1 VKFYEGCRVEYEPIS
16 LMEPL
21 MPEQGNRRLEDLAV
35 ELVAKASALAS
46 QLRPIV
52 NNAVGDLV
60 HSMNCY
66 YSNLIEGHNTHPRD
80 INRALAGNYSQDSKK
95 KCLQLEARAHIEVQR
110 AIDLDSRS
118 VNIVSMDYMTWIH
131 REFCSK
137 LPEELLWVENP
148 DTSDRTL
155 VIPGELRSRNV
166 CVGKHVPPD
175 SNSVKRFLDRFAEVY
190 NPDHLSKLRQVIA
203 VAASHHRLLWI
214 HPFLDG
220 NGRVT
225 RLVSHAYLKQIGIG
239 TSLWSVS
246 RGLAR
251 RASEYKDLLM
261 AADQPR
267 WNDLDG
273 RGNLTAAGLQRF
285 CEFFLEVCI
294 DQVEFM
300 TSLLAPSELLHRI
313 ALYVEVEVSAGRLRK
328 GSFPL
333 LQEALLVGEFD
344 RGRAAFLTGYQ
355 ERQARTIL
363 HNLVKAGLL
372 VSDGP
377 KKPVRLGFPVNVV
390 ERWFPNLYPTAI

>member
-1 VKFYEGCRVEYEPIS
+1 MEYEPIS

-35 ELVAKASALAS
+35 ELVAKASSLTS

-60 HSMNCY
+60 RSMNCY

-80 INRALAGNYSQDSKK
+80 IDRALAGNYSQDSKK
-95 KCLQLEARAHIEVQR
+95 RCLQLEARAHIEVQR

-118 VNIVSMDYMTWIH
+118 VNIVSTDYMTWIH

-148 DTSDRTL
+148 DTSDRTI

-166 CVGKHVPPD
+166 RIGSHVPPNF
-175 SNSVKRFLDRFAEVY
+175 NSVERFLDRFVEAY
-190 NPDHLSKLRQVIA
+190 NPDRLSKLRQVIA

-225 RLVSHAYLKQIGIG
+225 RLFSHAYLKQIGIG

-251 RASEYKDLLM
+251 RKREYKDLLM

-285 CEFFLEVCI
+285 CEFFLEICI

-300 TSLLAPSELLHRI
+300 TSLLAPSELLNRI
-313 ALYVEVEVSAGRLRK
+313 ALYVEEEVRAGRLRK

-333 LQEALLVGEFD
+333 LQEALLAGEFA

-355 ERQARTIL
+355 ERQARVIL
-363 HNLVKAGLL
+363 NDLVKIGLL
-372 VSDGP
+372 KSDSP
-377 KKPVRLGFPVNVV
+377 RKPVRLGFPVNIV
-390 ERWFPNLYPTAI
+390 ERWFPNLYPGWQ